1 MALLATDTPFQA
13 AMPYTT
19 FNEYTIFI
27 HQKHQFYNRL
37 TDFQGVFENE
47 AGMRWS
53 LWDSV
58 L

>member
-27 HQKHQFYNRL
+27 FKKLTDYRL
-37 TDFQGVFENE
+37 PDFQGVFENE